1 MLDYKKIGL
10 YLLEKRKIHQ
20 LTQKQLADQL
30 NISFQAVSRWE
41 KGLSIPA
48 VDLLNELANLFH
60 VTVDEILKGEDKW
73 PVFSYE
79 KSGVDVAKIDLI
91 NQDLKTLFNQ
101 YSYNPAFR
109 GAIYDLNDHLFS
121 QKSLQIVSKV
131 QEPVTKQKITMEYG
145 YIQELVEDIIC
156 TCINDLLMIGAQPLF
171 LTETLIM
178 GHLNKEILESII
190 RAFNIFSKKYD
201 IKLLTGQCSIKSQSL
216 QLNDCLIS
224 TTITGIL
231 DKSKEIDTSY
241 ITEGDIILAIES
253 NGLHHY
259 GYSLIDTLISTIP
272 EIKKEVVNGHCFIEE
287 IMKPQYCYYES
298 LIDLI
303 DKKRVKGLVNIS
315 GCGFPRNLTR
325 VIPQGLCAN
334 IDLAKIKIP
343 PIFHCLK
350 KYLKVSDQEM
360 LNTFN
365 CGVGYIVIVDVNK
378 QEEVLN
384 HINQYFPCKA
394 IGIIQKGQKKI
405 KLRNSLNW
413 NEY

>member
-10 YLLEKRKIHQ
+10 YLLEKRKMHQ

-91 NQDLKTLFNQ
+91 NQDLKTPFNQ

-131 QEPVTKQKITMEYG
+131 Q
-145 YIQELVEDIIC
+145 
-156 TCINDLLMIGAQPLF
+156 
-171 LTETLIM
+171 
-178 GHLNKEILESII
+178 ESII

>member
-1 MLDYKKIGL
+1 M
-10 YLLEKRKIHQ
+10 
-20 LTQKQLADQL
+20 
-30 NISFQAVSRWE
+30 
-41 KGLSIPA
+41 
-48 VDLLNELANLFH
+48 
-60 VTVDEILKGEDKW
+60 
-73 PVFSYE
+73 
-79 KSGVDVAKIDLI
+79 
-91 NQDLKTLFNQ
+91 
-101 YSYNPAFR
+101 
-109 GAIYDLNDHLFS
+109 
-121 QKSLQIVSKV
+121 
-131 QEPVTKQKITMEYG
+131 
-145 YIQELVEDIIC
+145 
-156 TCINDLLMIGAQPLF
+156 
-171 LTETLIM
+171 
-178 GHLNKEILESII
+178 LESII

-334 IDLAKIKIP
+334 IDLAKIKMP

-394 IGIIQKGQKKI
+394 IGIIQRGQKKI

>member
-1 MLDYKKIGL
+1 M
-10 YLLEKRKIHQ
+10 
-20 LTQKQLADQL
+20 
-30 NISFQAVSRWE
+30 
-41 KGLSIPA
+41 PA

-60 VTVDEILKGEDKW
+60 VTVDEILKGGDKW

-131 QEPVTKQKITMEYG
+131 QEPVTKQKIAMEYG

-272 EIKKEVVNGHCFIEE
+272 EIKKEVINGHYFIEE

-325 VIPQGLCAN
+325 VIPQGLCTN

-394 IGIIQKGQKKI
+394 IGIIQRGQKKI